1 MYIYSF
7 SSHLFFCSINR
18 TCCFT
23 GETQSQQNNS
33 FYSKYLCVC
42 TCVRFVGEKH
52 EWKPKNR
59 PIILQFICILLT
71 YRVIFAQGHSLLY
84 SGFLDGV
91 EKSCTCCTN

>member
-1 MYIYSF
+1 MLLYWRDTKSTKQFISF
-7 SSHLFFCSINR
+7 KIFVC
-18 TCCFT
+18 
-23 GETQSQQNNS
+23 
-33 FYSKYLCVC
+33 LCVC